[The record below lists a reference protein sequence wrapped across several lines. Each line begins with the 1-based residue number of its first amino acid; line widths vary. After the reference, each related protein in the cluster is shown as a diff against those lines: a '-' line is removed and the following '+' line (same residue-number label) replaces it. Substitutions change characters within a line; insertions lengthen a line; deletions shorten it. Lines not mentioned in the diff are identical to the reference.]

1 MTDAQELADRTLVWS
16 YRDIN
21 GYTLESCKWYNSD
34 QFRDLH
40 FAAGKFIR
48 DQLSQFY
55 AEFSEW
61 FNLADFPDVVEQMEA
76 SEVPVF
82 IRVAGFAGDGSTIE
96 YCDSFSGLRAVIR
109 CRIDQFARTDQNGP
123 GAIQLDHRLRV
134 GPVRRP
140 RQRRDSNRICRRGC
154 AKYAKADFG
163 SPARRLGYSGT

>member
-109 CRIDQFARTDQNGP
+109 CRIDQFSLEQIKMAAALFNWT
-123 GAIQLDHRLRV
+123 I
-134 GPVRRP
+134 
-140 RQRRDSNRICRRGC
+140 
-154 AKYAKADFG
+154 DFG
-163 SPARRLGYSGT
+163 LDLCDAHASAEIQIGSVEEVAPNMLKRILDRLPDD